1 MQKMRK
7 LNEDIV
13 DSIEQE
19 DDDNASKIVS
29 SKEEYNDDLSDFQY
43 VIKVKY
49 DMNPVKFILYDGFK
63 DSKQRVAVI
72 KSMFK
77 AYDWFDYIFSA
88 FSFVD
93 DYAIRL
99 EFGINDLQFMNKT
112 IEIESE
118 DGRTLRLHHT
128 TQNVGDKFSLSV
140 GYNSSGLM
148 ANQIRG
154 FLNAVMNTDKGGT

>member
-1 MQKMRK
+1 MK
-7 LNEDIV
+7 LFEDIV
-13 DSIEQE
+13 DNIERE
-19 DDDNASKIVS
+19 DDENTSKIVS
-29 SKEEYNDDLSDFQY
+29 SEEEYNDDLRDFQY
-43 VIKVKY
+43 TIKVKY

-63 DSKQRVAVI
+63 GTKQRVAVI
-72 KSMFK
+72 ESMFK
-77 AYDWFDYIFSA
+77 AFDWFDYIFSA

-99 EFGINDLQFMNKT
+99 EYGINDLQFMNKT
-112 IEIESE
+112 VEITSE
-118 DGRTLRLHHT
+118 DGRTLKLHHT

-140 GYNSSGLM
+140 GYNSHGLM